1 MAHGHLQDGILRAV
15 VDGQAHV
22 NFGNLDIAHDP
33 LTGYVQQAF
42 VFGLLLLGE
51 EEAVAATTQ
60 VPVILPGGVPDGVIA
75 GVVES
80 GHVFGVGGNGLGLVE
95 RVPVVTD
102 GGVQQQ
108 GQPYK
113 QYEK

>member
-1 MAHGHLQDGILRAV
+1 MC
-15 VDGQAHV
+15 
-22 NFGNLDIAHDP
+22 DP
-33 LTGYVQQAF
+33 LTGDVQQAF

-51 EEAVAATTQ
+51 EEAVAAVEQ
-60 VPVILPGGVPDGVIA
+60 VPVIGPGGVPDGIIA

-95 RVPVVTD
+95 CVPVVTD

-108 GQPYK
+108 GQPYQQHEK
-113 QYEK
+113 QNNG